1 MRTFNKQAASLK
13 KNLKQNNLM
22 PLFVV
27 FSVIVMLSLTYKSV
41 SKVNGVGNTMF
52 KEGNRNRRRNVRQ
65 GFREG
70 NDDDDD
76 DDDDEVAEHFDD
88 KGGEVEEMIKRE
100 TATTQAVPSPEG
112 FLNGGGIGRKAGFVG
127 REGMS
132 ASDHM
137 SEHEK
142 NKRLQRIVFN
152 ANKDGALNRVSGG
165 AKKELNRMKRRGN
178 KALNNVKRKGVKSLK
193 RSIRFETKATFFF

>member
-13 KNLKQNNLM
+13 NNLKQNNLM

-27 FSVIVMLSLTYKSV
+27 FSVIVMLSLTYNSV

-52 KEGNRNRRRNVRQ
+52 KEGNRNRRRNVRRRVRQ

-76 DDDDEVAEHFDD
+76 DDEDAEHFDD
-88 KGGEVEEMIKRE
+88 NGGEVDENKHE

-127 REGMS
+127 REGNARMTTEQRK
-132 ASDHM
+132 AHIH
-137 SEHEK
+137 EHAK
-142 NKRLQRIVFN
+142 NKKLQKAVLK
-152 ANKDGALNRVSGG
+152 ANKNAAGRWAG
-165 AKKELNRMKRRGN
+165 KKVGIKL
-178 KALNNVKRKGVKSLK
+178 
-193 RSIRFETKATFFF
+193 

>member
-52 KEGNRNRRRNVRQ
+52 KEGNRNRRRRVRQ

-70 NDDDDD
+70 TETTGEVETTSEVELMVNENDDDDD
-76 DDDDEVAEHFDD
+76 GFRNRRRRVRQGF
-88 KGGEVEEMIKRE
+88 RE
-100 TATTQAVPSPEG
+100 GATEKKDPLGAANENFKAAPEG
-112 FLNGGGIGRKAGFVG
+112 FLSGAKYQGFTSSRGRVRRARGRK
-127 REGMS
+127 
-132 ASDHM
+132 
-137 SEHEK
+137 
-142 NKRLQRIVFN
+142 
-152 ANKDGALNRVSGG
+152 
-165 AKKELNRMKRRGN
+165 
-178 KALNNVKRKGVKSLK
+178 
-193 RSIRFETKATFFF
+193 

>member
-52 KEGNRNRRRNVRQ
+52 KEGNRNRRRRVRQ

-76 DDDDEVAEHFDD
+76 EDGEAEQFGD
-88 KGGEVEEMIKRE
+88 KEAMGHKKLE
-100 TATTQAVPSPEG
+100 TLSPAEAAPEG

-127 REGMS
+127 REGMT
-132 ASDHM
+132 ANMRNQHQK
-137 SEHEK
+137 EHQR
-142 NKRLQRIVFN
+142 NTILQRVIYN
-152 ANKDGALNRVSGG
+152 ANNNQGKVG
-165 AKKELNRMKRRGN
+165 KKVLKGSKASKASKASKGSKGSRRG
-178 KALNNVKRKGVKSLK
+178 R
-193 RSIRFETKATFFF
+193 R

>member
-52 KEGNRNRRRNVRQ
+52 KEGNRNRRRNVRRRVRQ

-70 NDDDDD
+70 NDDE
-76 DDDDEVAEHFDD
+76 EV
-88 KGGEVEEMIKRE
+88 EVEERFDNNEKEATGHKKPE
-100 TATTQAVPSPEG
+100 TLSSAEPASAAPEG

-127 REGMS
+127 REGMTPNQKN
-132 ASDHM
+132 AHFK
-137 SEHEK
+137 EHKNDKKLQNMIYKK
-142 NKRLQRIVFN
+142 NKKL
-152 ANKDGALNRVSGG
+152 AL
-165 AKKELNRMKRRGN
+165 KKIK
-178 KALNNVKRKGVKSLK
+178 K
-193 RSIRFETKATFFF
+193 F

>member
-52 KEGNRNRRRNVRQ
+52 KEGNRNRRRRVRQ

-76 DDDDEVAEHFDD
+76 EDGEAEQFGD
-88 KGGEVEEMIKRE
+88 KEAMGHKKLE
-100 TATTQAVPSPEG
+100 TLSPPQAEAAPEG

-127 REGMS
+127 REGMGNMKN
-132 ASDHM
+132 AHIQ
-137 SEHEK
+137 EHKK
-142 NKRLQRIVFN
+142 NNRLQKVIYN
-152 ANKDGALNRVSGG
+152 TNKKQGKVGNKVMRGSKVSKG
-165 AKKELNRMKRRGN
+165 AKGSSRSRR
-178 KALNNVKRKGVKSLK
+178 
-193 RSIRFETKATFFF
+193 

>member
-52 KEGNRNRRRNVRQ
+52 KEGNRNRRRRVRQ

-70 NDDDDD
+70 NDHGEAEQFDDI
-76 DDDDEVAEHFDD
+76 EGGQFDD
-88 KGGEVEEMIKRE
+88 KEEAM
-100 TATTQAVPSPEG
+100 TGDADGAPEG
-112 FLNGGGIGRKAGFVG
+112 FLNGGGIGMKASWVEGFNKKKIARKANKV
-127 REGMS
+127 
-132 ASDHM
+132 
-137 SEHEK
+137 K
-142 NKRLQRIVFN
+142 NKVR
-152 ANKDGALNRVSGG
+152 NKIRGKRVRQDKKVKQAELGALRRRS
-165 AKKELNRMKRRGN
+165 AAAEPIRKRN
-178 KALNNVKRKGVKSLK
+178 
-193 RSIRFETKATFFF
+193 

>member
-1 MRTFNKQAASLK
+1 MKTFNKQAASLK

-52 KEGNRNRRRNVRQ
+52 KEGNRNIRRRVRQ

-70 NDDDDD
+70 NE
-76 DDDDEVAEHFDD
+76 DDDDEDVEAELFGD
-88 KGGEVEEMIKRE
+88 KEWMGHKKLE
-100 TATTQAVPSPEG
+100 TMSSPQAEAAAEG

-127 REGMS
+127 REGMTPT
-132 ASDHM
+132 AHLD
-137 SEHEK
+137 EHKK
-142 NKRLQRIVFN
+142 NKKLQNVISK
-152 ANKDGALNRVSGG
+152 ANRKQVART
-165 AKKELNRMKRRGN
+165 GN
-178 KALNNVKRKGVKSLK
+178 KKFKKRKAGGL
-193 RSIRFETKATFFF
+193 